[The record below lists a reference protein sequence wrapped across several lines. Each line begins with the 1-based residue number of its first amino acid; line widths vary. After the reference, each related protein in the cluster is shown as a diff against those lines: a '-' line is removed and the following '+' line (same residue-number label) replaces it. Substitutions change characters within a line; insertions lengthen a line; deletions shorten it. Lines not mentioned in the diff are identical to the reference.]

1 MKSRGR
7 RERTVIIIIVIAVI
21 LVVYI
26 GLSMYGAKRS
36 MEIPRELLEVTAD
49 STGLEYEN
57 VSFTSRRDD
66 VLLKG
71 WYFPGGETAII
82 IVNGGFNP
90 RVDDNSDTL
99 GLTTE
104 LVKKGYSILLFDFR
118 GRGESEGEG
127 RSLSN
132 IDEDIGG
139 VYDYLLGR
147 GHTLNDTCL
156 MGFCSGAVQACI
168 YASRNEMGLLILDGC
183 FISVPTMVVREAAT
197 TIAPEFLA
205 RIFIPGL
212 FLMTKMIY
220 GYELVNP
227 IDVVGAIKCP
237 TLFIHEEYDEFT
249 TLEETKSLYSASSN
263 PANEIWEVSE
273 SDHSHAFRN
282 YPEEYVGKIHG
293 FIMKNAGNTPTE

>member
-1 MKSRGR
+1 M
-7 RERTVIIIIVIAVI
+7 TIIIVIAVI
-21 LVVYI
+21 LVVYT
-26 GLSMYGAKRS
+26 GLSMYGAKRC
-36 MEIPRELLEVTAD
+36 MEIPRESLEVTAD

-57 VSFTSRRDD
+57 ISFTSREDN

-82 IVNGGFNP
+82 VVNGGFNP

-99 GLTTE
+99 GLTRE
-104 LVKKGYSILLFDFR
+104 LVKKGYSVLLFDFR
-118 GRGESEGEG
+118 GRGESEGAA

-139 VYDYLLGR
+139 AYDYLIGR
-147 GHTLNDTCL
+147 GHTLNQTCL

-168 YASRNEMGLLILDGC
+168 YASRNDTGVLILDGC

-197 TIAPEFLA
+197 TTAPEFLA
-205 RIFIPGL
+205 RLFIPGL
-212 FLMTKMIY
+212 FLITKLVY

-227 IDVVGAIKCP
+227 IDAVGAIKCP
-237 TLFIHEEYDEFT
+237 TLFIHEEYDKFT
-249 TLEETKSLYSASSN
+249 TLEETEKLYNVSSN
-263 PANEIWEVSE
+263 QVNEIWEVSE

-293 FIMKNAGNTPTE
+293 FIMKHAGNMRTE

>member
-1 MKSRGR
+1 M
-7 RERTVIIIIVIAVI
+7 TIIIVIAVI
-21 LVVYI
+21 LVVYT
-26 GLSMYGAKRS
+26 GLSMYGAKRC
-36 MEIPRELLEVTAD
+36 MEIPRESLEVTAD

-57 VSFTSRRDD
+57 ISFTSREDN

-82 IVNGGFNP
+82 VVNGGFNP

-99 GLTTE
+99 GLTRE
-104 LVKKGYSILLFDFR
+104 LVKKGYSVLLFDFR
-118 GRGESEGEG
+118 GRGESEGAA

-139 VYDYLLGR
+139 AYDYLIGR
-147 GHTLNDTCL
+147 GHTLNQTCL

-168 YASRNEMGLLILDGC
+168 YASRNDTGVLILDGC

-197 TIAPEFLA
+197 TTAPEFLA
-205 RIFIPGL
+205 RLFIPGL
-212 FLMTKMIY
+212 FLITKLIY

-227 IDVVGAIKCP
+227 IDAVGAIKCP
-237 TLFIHEEYDEFT
+237 TLFIHEEYDKFT
-249 TLEETKSLYSASSN
+249 TLEETEKLYNVSSN
-263 PANEIWEVSE
+263 QVNEIWEVSE

-293 FIMKNAGNTPTE
+293 FIMKHAGNMRTE